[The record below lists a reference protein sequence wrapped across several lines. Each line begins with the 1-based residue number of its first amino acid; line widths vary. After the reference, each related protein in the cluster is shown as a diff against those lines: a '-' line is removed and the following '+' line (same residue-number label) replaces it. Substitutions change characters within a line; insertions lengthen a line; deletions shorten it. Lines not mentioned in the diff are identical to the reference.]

1 MAEKGDGI
9 MEAIMEAVHLME
21 NNKAKEAIDLLEG
34 HLPTADEDEKF
45 TIAELYI
52 QWGIYPEASY
62 ILENLLQQYPDENEL
77 RVMLADIYVELDDD
91 ETAINLL
98 NDIKPDDPAY
108 IQTMIQLADLYQAQ
122 GLFEVAEQKL
132 LTAKQLDP
140 EEALI
145 DFALAELAFST
156 GEYQKSITYYER
168 IVPKTNEIANTSIND
183 RLAEANAAS
192 GEYELALTYYQDI
205 ESENPDTLFKYGFTA
220 AHANRNDIAI
230 KAWEHVIE
238 IDPHYLS
245 VYHELAKAYETEERI
260 NDAYETIDK
269 GLQLDDFN
277 KELYFYAGNLAHQV
291 NKNEESEKYIRES
304 VALDPDYKEAVLFLI
319 EILKEQE
326 KYEEIRE
333 LIDEIKKLGA
343 DDSLYDWELARALN
357 KIELFNDALIQ
368 YNEAYN
374 RLNQDSDFLKE
385 YGYFLTEEGRV
396 DQAIT
401 VLQSY
406 LEIQPLDTDVEE
418 YLERLIQSTDY

>member
-1 MAEKGDGI
+1 
-9 MEAIMEAVHLME
+9 MEAVHLME
-21 NNKAKEAIDLLEG
+21 NNKTKEAIDLLET

-62 ILENLLQQYPDENEL
+62 ILENLLQQYPDESEL
-77 RVMLADIYVELDDD
+77 RVMLADIYIELDDD

-98 NDIKPDDPAY
+98 NDIKTNDPAY
-108 IQTMIQLADLYQAQ
+108 IQSMIQLADLYQAQ

-132 LTAKQLDP
+132 LAAKQLDP
-140 EEALI
+140 EEVLI
-145 DFALAELAFST
+145 DFALGELAFST
-156 GEYQKSITYYER
+156 GEYQKAITYYER
-168 IVPKTNEIANTSIND
+168 IVPKTNEVANISIND

-238 IDPHYLS
+238 LDPHYLS
-245 VYHELAKAYETEERI
+245 VYYELAKVYETEEQLD
-260 NDAYETIDK
+260 DAYETINK

-291 NKNEESEKYIRES
+291 NKNEESEKYIREA
-304 VALDPDYKEAVLFLI
+304 VAIDPDYKEAILFLI
-319 EILKEQE
+319 EILKVQD
-326 KYEEIRE
+326 KHDEIRE
-333 LIDEIKKLGA
+333 LIVEIKKSGA
-343 DDSLYDWELARALN
+343 DDPLYDWELARALN
-357 KIELFNDALIQ
+357 EIEFYNDALIQ
-368 YNEAYN
+368 YDEAYN

-385 YGYFLTEEGRV
+385 YAYFLTEEGKTEK
-396 DQAIT
+396 AIGIF
-401 VLQSY
+401 QKY

-418 YLERLIQSTDY
+418 YLERLIQSTEN

>member
-1 MAEKGDGI
+1 
-9 MEAIMEAVHLME
+9 METIMEAVHLME
-21 NNKAKEAIDLLEG
+21 NNKTKAAIDLLEK

-62 ILENLLQQYPDENEL
+62 ILEDLLQQYPDESEL
-77 RVMLADIYVELDDD
+77 RVMLADIYIELDND
-91 ETAINLL
+91 EKAINLL
-98 NDIKPDDPAY
+98 NEIKTDDPAY
-108 IQTMIQLADLYQAQ
+108 LPALIQLADLYQAQ

-132 LTAKQLDP
+132 LAAKQLDP
-140 EEALI
+140 EEALV

-156 GEYQKSITYYER
+156 GEYQKAITFYER
-168 IVPKTNEIANTSIND
+168 ILPKTNEVANISIND
-183 RLAEANAAS
+183 RLAEAYAAS
-192 GEYELALTYYQDI
+192 GEYELALTYFQEI

-245 VYHELAKAYETEERI
+245 VYYELAKAYETEERT
-260 NDAYETIDK
+260 NEAYETINK

-277 KELYFYAGNLAHQV
+277 KELYFYAANLAHQI
-291 NKNEESEKYIRES
+291 NKSDESEKYIREA

-319 EILKEQE
+319 EMLKIQE
-326 KYEEIRE
+326 KYEEIPE
-333 LIDEIKKLGA
+333 LIVEIKKLGA
-343 DDSLYDWELARALN
+343 DDPLYDWELARAFN
-357 KIELFNDALIQ
+357 KIELYNDALNQ

-374 RLNQDSDFLKE
+374 RLSQDSDFLKE
-385 YGYFLTEEGRV
+385 YGYFLTEEGRIKK
-396 DQAIT
+396 AIS
-401 VLQSY
+401 VFSEY

-418 YLERLIQSTDY
+418 YLGRLIQSTEI